1 MAVNTTEIDVL
12 LNAKLNASNAVSG
25 IGDIQKAMRNLTL
38 PKGISADLEKSFSK
52 LTPLLKDYQKQLDKG
67 FSSQKDIKNFNLLKD
82 KIDSVFGD
90 IKNKVQEVNKQE
102 IRLKVDTEAINALQ
116 NNIVKAQADLE
127 NALQNVFKKNQ
138 SAASIE
144 TKFSS
149 LEKAIPK
156 NWTKVQEMLSGASTS
171 FKASNFAEFNREL
184 QKTSDYIQNLKSTAQ
199 IDLAH
204 KLGMSKAK
212 TDLTDAQTYLNNFFN
227 SLKTNIREANKI
239 EELRAKLAAMGT
251 ELENLNISSV
261 EDGPKAFEAWM
272 QSITSTT
279 GALDKLHTSTQET
292 ANGMVRMVDEV
303 NELKRSTQY
312 FFSLRN
318 MINLLKQGVR
328 DAVESIKELDKA
340 MTDTAV
346 VTEFNVADMW
356 RDLPKYTQLANQL
369 GATTQGA
376 YETMTLYYQ
385 QGLNQQ
391 QAFALGAE
399 TMKMARIAGLDYAE
413 TTDMMTAALR
423 GFNMELD
430 EVSAKRVNDVYS
442 ELAAITASDTEEI
455 GSAMQRTASI
465 AHSAGMSFEGTS
477 AFLAQAIETTRE
489 APENIGTAMKT
500 IVARFQEMKKNPL
513 EITEVDGEEVN
524 YNKIDEALKTIGVD
538 LKDTN
543 GQFREL
549 DQVFLDISSRW
560 DSLTQT
566 QQRYI
571 ATTAAGSRQQSRFIA
586 MMDNY
591 DRTVQLMEAARN
603 SAGASDEQ
611 FNKTM
616 DSLEAKI
623 NKFQNAWKEFTM
635 GLANDKMVKGV
646 IDALTTGLGAVNKII
661 TAISKNPLSKA
672 LGIEG
677 GTKSVLSLVTAFS
690 GIKAFGRI
698 ANAGVGALGGLVD
711 PQSTWK
717 EGWRQGLTGLK
728 GNKDYQNITN
738 PIIKAINGLIPHID
752 SSVKADGLYKYQNA
766 GNYNNARKMI
776 GEELRDNNGKYTTR
790 NLLHTLNSNEL
801 SKEQQANFFK
811 ASPGLKKN
819 LTKSM
824 SSLFQQIGLE
834 PDVRKGLIQGFSSG
848 NLALDEAFEKAG
860 LYTTYKD
867 QLAKIGKEQGS
878 DAATEFVKSMGA
890 QIRQKGEN
898 LGLKGDALQSYISN
912 YKMEGDELKT
922 FLQQT
927 QQLTPLQKFQNGLG
941 QIGAGLM
948 SAGSTLQIFG
958 STLSATN
965 PVLGEF
971 VSGLGS
977 TLTTMGSLANT
988 IPALMNPLTLAAAAV
1003 GTFIYVEHKR
1013 VQGIKDSAEEVSKNF
1028 EETNKTTQENIASL
1042 KAYRNELATLSKG
1055 VDANGYN
1062 INLSDADYERYLQIV
1077 DDIAVMNP
1085 EIVEG
1090 YNAQGHAII
1099 NNNTALAET
1108 LALQEQ
1114 IQKKATEDYTST
1126 DSLQKLIDARNV
1138 NAGYIAAHMK
1148 TSTHG
1153 TAIGGEAGA
1162 IHIADD
1168 KAPLTSYIRSVVTQL
1183 EKEDWFKD
1191 AEPILQ
1197 QFGIESL
1204 DALKEGEEQAVQAF
1218 VKNQDQIKSQLSNS
1232 AALTGKEF
1240 SESLTKSFE
1249 DLGEQTGLFNE
1260 AIAPIYQNLA
1270 TQVSQN
1276 PFYESI
1282 EEGFKPFL
1290 MSGLKDIASQDIG
1303 ADEMIK
1309 QSNNMVAR
1317 FANLTT
1323 GSGKYADA
1331 LEIVERAQDN
1341 FADTLNETEY
1351 RAEVQPAIDDL
1362 IRLKEEALEEGG
1374 AYGDALA
1381 EYLDNQIQRIAN
1393 FTKEGSANLSEAL
1406 NTATDEIAAA
1416 EGALESFNSA
1426 TEKDFSTAAEGMKG
1440 IFDKTTETFKDSYG
1454 TEIQKHAE
1462 GMGDATFWTGA
1473 DALLSE
1479 KAIKK
1484 ATKGKDGYEA
1494 AEAVAKKIKDL
1505 EPLLREGQ
1513 EGFDAFTQRVLD
1525 NADAMDKLAEA
1536 GVTYDKESGLITNI
1550 PDDQW
1555 HNVAEALGISDDLLT
1570 SMLNKG
1576 RQFADISFMNV
1587 EEARKA
1593 LATSDFTIKGTTAA
1607 SDEQQTVYIK
1617 ESTLRQQLSEA
1628 GYVRKEQ
1635 QDEQIKKLS
1644 KQNIDLL
1651 KPAEEYKKGSEE
1663 LSKKFEDM
1671 GVKTLP
1677 DLIKTLNDTGDFN
1690 RDEIKAY
1697 ADKLG
1702 MLGDEQRF
1710 DSLYSSII
1718 EATKNPEV
1726 AKQTS
1731 ILSSIN
1737 AKFAALLDT
1746 RTGEQAEQD
1755 YKEQRKD
1762 LYGKKDEHD
1771 TEAQAFGD
1779 GLKINEDGTKSKL
1792 TAGEYEE
1799 TKKHLQELEQSYRDT
1814 AAIAVEKAKTAADA
1828 EEKLH
1833 WQKVAEM
1840 AEKDANYVDT
1850 LLDRGAEAFK
1860 KNQEEIDKEVAA
1872 KKSKEE
1878 NRKLQNTNRDQQN
1891 RNKAQAYIDK
1901 NGFLNTDIN
1910 NRQEINWGKES
1921 TQNKNFEAAATWF
1934 KNRAEAE
1941 KELNNSISTYLS
1953 SANTYTDKTGG
1964 EFSLAFTPILQGTDG
1979 RGPQVLNKDTVNS
1992 YFDEIIKQATDEHG
2006 KINIDKL
2013 IELDQTGIEGF
2024 ESQGERIRG
2033 LLMGIIEG
2041 ENSGDIAG
2049 AIGQLEHNLEEAKQ
2063 KAKETEEATRK
2074 VTEKAAK
2081 ESAPKV
2087 AQKTVETAKKV
2098 TQTTNET
2105 INKQVNETEE
2115 KVTATGDEDP
2125 SFTSLTQKIE
2135 QYRNTPAADFEL
2147 NVSADVGNIPEI
2159 QTSIDDIYQKIAT
2172 PPVLTVDNKDA
2183 ITKINTANRA
2193 LGVLPSKKT
2202 VTLNGVDNVSSKL
2215 ASIGS
2220 KISSL
2225 IRQASKISPGGGG
2238 GAQFRGSKIPYVP
2251 HGIPTFG
2258 SAARGRYGTVG
2269 PKNKGGLTLTGE
2281 KGFEIAWLPS
2291 ENRSM
2296 IVGAGGPQMINL
2308 PGDAVIYNHEQSK
2321 DILKRK
2327 GIPAGSHASE
2337 NANSS
2342 SYKRKYPLASSTFTV
2357 SNKSSNSGS
2366 KKAADAAEKAAKEV
2380 VKTTQKA
2387 GRVLVWWEN
2396 AARRTEKVQQDAEKT
2411 QKSLE
2416 KMLKTFGTTAED
2428 YKKVGDTYKTQLE
2441 NVMKVANERLEKANQ
2456 ELGYTTNGVSTGKT
2470 AAEATAQAAAKKR
2483 LDAAKAELAKA
2494 KKTKNKKDDKKA
2506 QKKVEK
2512 AQEAYNA
2519 TAGAKKDAQANAYA
2533 EAIGARQEIS
2543 YEVTKTTTKKD
2554 KKGKKKTTTKIE
2566 TKKEMV
2572 NLASFIQEIDGVYQ
2586 INQAAIDGIA
2596 ATNKSK
2602 AEAIK
2607 QAVEKQLSDL
2617 LAKQKAAE
2625 DDLAKAQEEYD
2636 QFLNDTYDAF
2646 YGWDKA
2652 ITEVYLLTQELEKL
2666 SNLRSIYDSANEMEL
2681 AKLSAGVDYD
2691 TLSNGFKN
2699 VTEALPRLE
2708 KALDKS
2714 QQLLISQVTTN
2725 YDKMTAAYDEYANV
2739 FSGTDA
2745 LQKYLKAR
2753 EGGVGDSQNAINA
2766 YEVAKI
2772 TQQFLDTAGLTGDNF
2787 NLAQASAALDKL
2799 YEQGWQEDDYNKI
2812 KEGLDLIAEKQTDY
2826 YNTLSDTY
2834 QSMTEVYNLI
2844 DEYRSYMSDFEK
2856 NLIDGIEEQAKQEI
2870 DKLNKLNSSVT
2881 DAIKDLLD
2889 EVKRKLDER
2898 RKQEDNLKTEQDISQ
2913 KQQRLAALRADTA
2926 GGHQVEIAQ
2935 LEKELA
2941 ESRQGYERTLE
2952 DQLLDRLSQQQDL
2965 AAQQRERQ
2973 IALLEAQQEI
2983 AAATGSNVDEI
2994 NKWLANPNKY
3004 YDDIR
3009 QAWLIQQG
3017 YEQAGALEREQLE
3030 LQFTQV
3036 FAQFQSYASSLPK
3049 LEELAEGKPL
3059 PESVT
3064 TDMPTSLNDIQN
3076 KLDTIIGIL
3085 DKEDKNA
3092 ASEEDL
3098 TTIKGSVINIEADRV
3113 NGLLSQDID
3122 SSTNQSEPDTPSTTT
3137 TPTTSVA
3144 KSTTSVT
3151 PTVSAPVRPYG
3162 KVVKDTNENTPKG
3175 SKKTKAVQY
3184 ALNQLMGAGL
3194 KVDGNYGPKT
3204 IAAVKK
3210 FQKKHKLTQDGR
3222 VGPKTA
3228 AKFNALGYKTG
3239 GLADYTGPAWLDGTP
3254 SKPELVLNAQDTKNF
3269 MALKDVLSHVM
3280 GSTNN
3285 VNTTY
3290 GNATY
3295 EININVDHINSDY
3308 DVDKITKRVKENIIK
3323 DSSYRNVTQ
3332 VRKFR

>member
-25 IGDIQKAMRNLTL
+25 ISDIQKAMRNLTL

-52 LTPLLKDYQKQLDKG
+52 LTPLLKDYYKQLNKG
-67 FSSQKDIKNFNLLKD
+67 FSSQKDIKNFNLLKE

-90 IKNKVQEVNKQE
+90 IKSKVQEVNKQE
-102 IRLKVDTEAINALQ
+102 IRLKVDTEAIDALQ

-144 TKFSS
+144 TKFGS

-156 NWTKVQEMLSGASTS
+156 NWTKVQEMLSNASTS
-171 FKASNFAEFNREL
+171 FKAGNFAEFNREL
-184 QKTSDYIQNLKSTAQ
+184 QKTSDYIQNLKSTTQ

-212 TDLTDAQTYLNNFFN
+212 TDLADAQTHLNNFFN
-227 SLKTNIREANKI
+227 SLKTNIREANKV
-239 EELRAKLAAMGT
+239 EELRTKLAAMGV

-261 EDGPKAFEAWM
+261 EDGPKAFEAWV
-272 QSITSTT
+272 QSITGTT
-279 GALDKLHTSTQET
+279 NALDKLHTSTQET
-292 ANGMVRMVDEV
+292 ADGMVRMVDEV

-346 VTEFNVADMW
+346 VTDFNVADMW

-560 DSLTQT
+560 DTLTQT

-646 IDALTTGLGAVNKII
+646 IDALTTGLGTVNKII

-677 GTKSVLSLVTAFS
+677 GTKSVLSLVAAFS
-690 GIKAFGRI
+690 GIKAFGRF

-717 EGWRQGLTGLK
+717 EGWKQGLTGLK
-728 GNKDYQNITN
+728 GGHDRQNITN
-738 PIIKAINGLIPHID
+738 PIIQAINGLIPHID
-752 SSVKADGLYKYQNA
+752 KEAINNTPYKYQER
-766 GNYNNARKMI
+766 GDYNGARREFK
-776 GEELRDNNGKYTTR
+776 D
-790 NLLHTLNSNEL
+790 LLESNKGTYSLNQLTKNIFDRYRLNE
-801 SKEQQANFFK
+801 KQQAQFFE
-811 ASPGLKKN
+811 ASPGLRKN
-819 LTKSM
+819 VA
-824 SSLFQQIGLE
+824 QQLGNIYKQAGTSPE
-834 PDVRKGLIQGFSSG
+834 VAKGLINGFKQGSV
-848 NLALDEAFEKAG
+848 ALDRALAHESLFTPFSERISQIEEK
-860 LYTTYKD
+860 
-867 QLAKIGKEQGS
+867 QGS
-878 DAATEFVKSMGA
+878 DIADALRTKYQTQFEEEGIA
-890 QIRQKGEN
+890 
-898 LGLKGDALQSYISN
+898 LGLSDEELRA
-912 YKMEGDELKT
+912 YKNKQFANLKLPKEGIEELMAAMNQRTPME
-922 FLQQT
+922 
-927 QQLTPLQKFQNGLG
+927 KFQDGLG

-948 SAGSTLQIFG
+948 SAGSTLQMFG

-1003 GTFIYVEHKR
+1003 GTLIYVEHKR

-1077 DDIAVMNP
+1077 DDIAAMNP
-1085 EIVEG
+1085 EIVQG

-1099 NNNTALAET
+1099 NNNTALTET

-1114 IQKKATEDYTST
+1114 IQKKATEDYTNAN
-1126 DSLQKLIDARNV
+1126 SLQKLIDARNV
-1138 NAGYIAAHMK
+1138 NKDYQA
-1148 TSTHG
+1148 ST
-1153 TAIGGEAGA
+1153 
-1162 IHIADD
+1162 
-1168 KAPLTSYIRSVVTQL
+1168 TSYNGSYKTGVTAMTDNVIAVAKQL
-1183 EKEDWFKD
+1183 KKEDWFKD

-1204 DALKEGEEQAVQAF
+1204 NALLNGEEQAVQAF
-1218 VKNQDQIKSQLSNS
+1218 VKNQDQINSQLSN
-1232 AALTGKEF
+1232 AASLTGKEF

-1249 DLGEQTGLFNE
+1249 NLGEQTGLFNE
-1260 AIAPIYQNLA
+1260 AVAPIYQNLA

-1276 PFYESI
+1276 PFYKNI

-1331 LEIVERAQDN
+1331 LKVVEKAQDD
-1341 FADTLNETEY
+1341 FANTLNETEY
-1351 RAEVQPAIDDL
+1351 KADVQPAIDDL

-1374 AYGDALA
+1374 AYGNALA
-1381 EYLDNQIQRIAN
+1381 EYLDNQIQRITN
-1393 FTKEGSANLSEAL
+1393 FTKEGSANLTEAL

-1454 TEIQKHAE
+1454 TEIKKHAE
-1462 GMGDATFWTGA
+1462 GMGDATFWAGA

-1479 KAIKK
+1479 KAITK
-1484 ATKGKDGYEA
+1484 ATKGKNGYEA

-1505 EPLLREGQ
+1505 EPMLREGQ
-1513 EGFDAFTQRVLD
+1513 EGFDAFTDRVLA

-1593 LATSDFTIKGTTAA
+1593 LASSDFTIKGTTA
-1607 SDEQQTVYIK
+1607 SNGEQQTVYVK

-1635 QDEQIKKLS
+1635 QDEQIKKLN

-1663 LSKKFEDM
+1663 LKKKFDDM
-1671 GVKTLP
+1671 GAKTLP
-1677 DLIKTLNDTGDFN
+1677 DLIRTLNDTGDFN

-1746 RTGEQAEQD
+1746 RTGEQAEKD
-1755 YKEQRKD
+1755 FKEQRED
-1762 LYGKKDEHD
+1762 LYGKKGKYD
-1771 TEAQAFGD
+1771 TEAQAFG
-1779 GLKINEDGTKSKL
+1779 GGFKINEDGTKSKL

-1799 TKKHLQELEQSYRDT
+1799 TKKHLQELGQSYRDT

-1840 AEKDANYVDT
+1840 AKKDADYVDT
-1850 LLDRGAEAFK
+1850 LLDRGAKAFK
-1860 KNQEEIDKEVAA
+1860 KNQEDIDKEIAA
-1872 KKSKEE
+1872 KKSKDN
-1878 NRKLQNTNRDQQN
+1878 NRKLQDADKDQQN
-1891 RNKAQAYIDK
+1891 RNKAQAYINK

-1910 NRQEINWGKES
+1910 NRQEINWGKDS
-1921 TQNKNFEAAATWF
+1921 TQNQNFKAAATWF

-1964 EFSLAFTPILQGTDG
+1964 EFSVAFTPILQGTDG
-1979 RGPQVLNKDTVNS
+1979 RGPQVLSKDTVNS

-2013 IELDQTGIEGF
+2013 IELDETGIEGF
-2024 ESQGERIRG
+2024 ESQGERIRD

-2041 ENSGDIAG
+2041 ENSGEVAG

-2074 VTEKAAK
+2074 ATEKAAK

-2115 KVTATGDEDP
+2115 KVTATGNEDP

-2135 QYRNTPAADFEL
+2135 QYKNTPVADFEL
-2147 NVSADVGNIPEI
+2147 NASANTGNIPEV
-2159 QTSIDDIYQKIAT
+2159 QTSIDDIYKKLTT
-2172 PPVLTVDNKDA
+2172 PPVLTVNSKDA
-2183 ITKINTANRA
+2183 ITKIDTANRA
-2193 LGVLPSKKT
+2193 IGTIPSRKSITLSATDKITSTLGT
-2202 VTLNGVDNVSSKL
+2202 
-2215 ASIGS
+2215 IGS
-2220 KISSL
+2220 KI
-2225 IRQASKISPGGGG
+2225 ASIARKAAGIAIGGGG
-2238 GAQFRGSKIPYVP
+2238 GFRGTKIPQVSR
-2251 HGIPTFG
+2251 GIPTFG

-2296 IVGAGGPQMINL
+2296 IVGAGGPQMISL

-2327 GIPAGSHASE
+2327 GIPAGSHAAES
-2337 NANSS
+2337 ATGS
-2342 SYKRKYPLASSTFTV
+2342 SYKKKYISYTSSASTTTK
-2357 SNKSSNSGS
+2357 NKQDKKNSQS
-2366 KKAADAAEKAAKEV
+2366 ISKAAKTIETV
-2380 VKTTQKA
+2380 SAKA
-2387 GRVLVWWEN
+2387 GKVFVWWEN
-2396 AARRTEKVQQDAEKT
+2396 MAR
-2411 QKSLE
+2411 S
-2416 KMLKTFGTTAED
+2416 
-2428 YKKVGDTYKTQLE
+2428 
-2441 NVMKVANERLEKANQ
+2441 
-2456 ELGYTTNGVSTGKT
+2456 
-2470 AAEATAQAAAKKR
+2470 
-2483 LDAAKAELAKA
+2483 
-2494 KKTKNKKDDKKA
+2494 
-2506 QKKVEK
+2506 VEK
-2512 AQEAYNA
+2512 AQRDAEKNQKTLERLLKNFGTTLSEYDEASKPYKEALEKQIDLANQRIEKA
-2519 TAGAKKDAQANAYA
+2519 NDELHITDYGADSKKSNDYLA
-2533 EAIGARQEIS
+2533 AIGARQEIS
-2543 YEVTKTTTKKD
+2543 YEITKTKK
-2554 KKGKKKTTTKIE
+2554 KKGKKKTTTE
-2566 TKKEMV
+2566 TKKETL
-2572 NLASFIQEIDGVYQ
+2572 NLAKYITKNADGLYQLNQNEIDKV
-2586 INQAAIDGIA
+2586 AKS
-2596 ATNKSK
+2596 NKSR

-2607 QAVEKQLSDL
+2607 AAAEKQLNDL
-2617 LAKQKAAE
+2617 YSKLKSAE
-2625 DDLAKAQEEYD
+2625 DDRIKAEEALQ
-2636 QFLNDTYDAF
+2636 QFYNDAYETF
-2646 YGWDKA
+2646 YRWEKS
-2652 ITEVYLLTQELEKL
+2652 ITQVYLLGQQLEKL
-2666 SNLRSIYDSANEMEL
+2666 GNLNSIYEAAVEVQTSKLEAGFGKAIEVLPQITSALEKNRDILIEQVQTND
-2681 AKLSAGVDYD
+2681 AKMQAAWQEYNDALSLR
-2691 TLSNGFKN
+2691 T
-2699 VTEALPRLE
+2699 VTEKYLANQNST
-2708 KALDKS
+2708 D
-2714 QQLLISQVTTN
+2714 
-2725 YDKMTAAYDEYANV
+2725 AAYDYDVMKNTLS
-2739 FSGTDA
+2739 F
-2745 LQKYLKAR
+2745 L
-2753 EGGVGDSQNAINA
+2753 QNAGLDKEKFN
-2766 YEVAKI
+2766 
-2772 TQQFLDTAGLTGDNF
+2772 LDTA
-2787 NLAQASAALDKL
+2787 AKALEEL
-2799 YEQGWQEDDYNKI
+2799 YANQWKGDDYDKI
-2812 KEGLDLIAEKQTDY
+2812 KEGLDKIAEKQNDY
-2826 YNTLSDTY
+2826 YTALADTY
-2834 QSMTEVYNLI
+2834 QSMTEVYNKI
-2844 DEYRSYMSDFEK
+2844 EEYQSYMSDFEST
-2856 NLIDGIEEQAKQEI
+2856 LIKGLEEQTKAEV
-2870 DKLNKLNSSVT
+2870 DKLSKLNDSLSK
-2881 DAIKDLLD
+2881 AMQNLLD
-2889 EVKRKLDER
+2889 EVKRRLDER
-2898 RKQEDNLKTEQDISQ
+2898 RKREDNAKTEQDISQ
-2913 KQQRLAALRADTA
+2913 KEQRLAALRADTA
-2926 GGHQVEIAQ
+2926 GGHATEIAQ
-2935 LEKELA
+2935 LEKEVA
-2941 ESRQGYERTLE
+2941 EARQSYGRTLE
-2952 DQLLDRLSQQQDL
+2952 DQLLDRLSQQQDE
-2965 AAQQRERQ
+2965 AQKQRERQ
-2973 IALLEAQQEI
+2973 IALLETQAEL
-2983 AAATGSNVDEI
+2983 ATATGTNVQQINEWLRDPQTYAEEI
-2994 NKWLANPNKY
+2994 KNAFLANNNFEE
-3004 YDDIR
+3004 
-3009 QAWLIQQG
+3009 LG
-3017 YEQAGALEREQLE
+3017 ELERKQLLEEFESKFGTYLAYAEVLPSLEQLAGQE
-3030 LQFTQV
+3030 W
-3036 FAQFQSYASSLPK
+3036 
-3049 LEELAEGKPL
+3049 
-3059 PESVT
+3059 PESISNDVP
-3064 TDMPTSLNDIQN
+3064 DSL
-3076 KLDTIIGIL
+3076 
-3085 DKEDKNA
+3085 
-3092 ASEEDL
+3092 S
-3098 TTIKGSVINIEADRV
+3098 NIEDQLGSII
-3113 NGLLSQDID
+3113 GLLSDTDRLTAGLNSDAMTLKEFKEQGADAITARALSTDQGSTYTAKDFID
-3122 SSTNQSEPDTPSTTT
+3122 AEYTPQETKAAGFSAKEFNQSGVSYTDAKDAGFSRDELIDAGYSQAATHASSDVTQGTMASSTKSKTA
-3137 TPTTSVA
+3137 VA
-3144 KSTTSVT
+3144 KDKYLKYLQGLAKTGTMNKATFSTVQSLANAAGLSARTYMQALANIDKPKNITWAQVIKAAKDNGFSMYRMALTFTSKAFQTGYDAV
-3151 PTVSAPVRPYG
+3151 YG
-3162 KVVKDTNENTPKG
+3162 KGKY
-3175 SKKTKAVQY
+3175 KKNRAY
-3184 ALNQLMGAGL
+3184 AL
-3194 KVDGNYGPKT
+3194 KYPKKYSVY
-3204 IAAVKK
+3204 AYAS
-3210 FQKKHKLTQDGR
+3210 
-3222 VGPKTA
+3222 
-3228 AKFNALGYKTG
+3228 G
-3239 GLADYTGPAWLDGTP
+3239 GLASKTGPAWLDGTP

-3269 MALKDVLSHVM
+3269 IALKDILAHAM

-3285 VNTTY
+3285 INNSY
-3290 GNATY
+3290 GGNATY
-3295 EININVDHINSDY
+3295 EININVDHINNDY

>member
-90 IKNKVQEVNKQE
+90 IKNKVQEVNGQE
-102 IRLKVDTEAINALQ
+102 IRLKVDTEAIDALQ
-116 NNIVKAQADLE
+116 NRIVKAQADLE

-144 TKFSS
+144 TKFNS
-149 LEKAIPK
+149 LEKVIPK
-156 NWTKVQEMLSGASTS
+156 NWTRVQEMLSGASTS
-171 FKASNFAEFNREL
+171 FKAGNFAEFNREL

-212 TDLTDAQTYLNNFFN
+212 TDLTDAQTHLNNFFN
-227 SLKTNIREANKI
+227 SLKTNIREANKV

-261 EDGPKAFEAWM
+261 EDGPKAFEAWI
-272 QSITSTT
+272 QSITGTT
-279 GALDKLHTSTQET
+279 SALDKLHTSTQET

-661 TAISKNPLSKA
+661 TSISKNPLSKA

-677 GTKSVLSLVTAFS
+677 GTKSVLSLVAAFS
-690 GIKAFGRI
+690 GIKAFGRF

-752 SSVKADGLYKYQNA
+752 NSVKADGLYKYQNA
-766 GNYNNARKMI
+766 GNYNNARKMM
-776 GEELRDNNGKYTTR
+776 GDELRDNNGKYTTR
-790 NLLHTLNSNEL
+790 NLLNTLNNNEL
-801 SKEQQANFFK
+801 NKEQQANFFK

-867 QLAKIGKEQGS
+867 QLVRIGKEQGP
-878 DAATEFVKSMGA
+878 DAAKEFVKSMGA

-898 LGLKGDALQSYISN
+898 LGLKEDALQSYINN
-912 YKMEGDELKT
+912 YKMEGDELKA

-927 QQLTPLQKFQNGLG
+927 QQLSPLQKFQDGLG

-948 SAGSTLQIFG
+948 SAGSTLQMFG

-988 IPALMNPLTLAAAAV
+988 IPALMNPLTLATAAV
-1003 GTFIYVEHKR
+1003 GTLIYVEHKR

-1055 VDANGYN
+1055 VDTNGYN

-1077 DDIAVMNP
+1077 DDIAAINP

-1099 NNNTALAET
+1099 NNNTALAKT
-1108 LALQEQ
+1108 LALQEE
-1114 IQKKATEDYTST
+1114 IQKTATKEYTDPKA
-1126 DSLQKLIDARNV
+1126 LQKLINARNV
-1138 NAGYIAAHMK
+1138 NKDYQASI
-1148 TSTHG
+1148 
-1153 TAIGGEAGA
+1153 
-1162 IHIADD
+1162 
-1168 KAPLTSYIRSVVTQL
+1168 TSYQGSYKTGVTAMTDNVIAVAKQL
-1183 EKEDWFKD
+1183 QKTDWFD
-1191 AEPILQ
+1191 ESLLE
-1197 QFGIESL
+1197 QFGIHSL
-1204 DALKEGEEQAVQAF
+1204 DALLNGEEQAVQAF
-1218 VKNQDQIKSQLSNS
+1218 VKNQDQINSQLSN
-1232 AALTGKEF
+1232 AASLTGKEF

-1249 DLGEQTGLFNE
+1249 DLGEQTDLFNE
-1260 AIAPIYQNLA
+1260 AITPIYQNLA

-1276 PFYESI
+1276 PFYKSI

-1331 LEIVERAQDN
+1331 LEIVEKAQDN

-1362 IRLKEEALEEGG
+1362 IRLKEEALQEGG

-1393 FTKEGSANLSEAL
+1393 FTKEGSANLTEAL

-1454 TEIQKHAE
+1454 AEIQKHAE
-1462 GMGDATFWTGA
+1462 GMGDATFWAGA

-1479 KAIKK
+1479 KAISK

-1494 AEAVAKKIKDL
+1494 VEAVAKKIKDL
-1505 EPLLREGQ
+1505 EPMLREGQ
-1513 EGFDAFTQRVLD
+1513 EGFDAFTDRVLA

-1593 LATSDFTIKGTTAA
+1593 LASSDFTIKGTTAA
-1607 SDEQQTVYIK
+1607 NGEQQVVYVK

-1635 QDEQIKKLS
+1635 QDEQIKKLN

-1663 LSKKFEDM
+1663 LKKKFDDM
-1671 GVKTLP
+1671 GAKTLP
-1677 DLIKTLNDTGDFN
+1677 DLIRTLNDTGDFN

-1746 RTGEQAEQD
+1746 RTGEQAEKD
-1755 YKEQRKD
+1755 FKEQRKD
-1762 LYGKKDEHD
+1762 LYGKKGERD

-1779 GLKINEDGTKSKL
+1779 GFKISEDGTKSKL

-1799 TKKHLQELEQSYRDT
+1799 TKKHLQELGQNYRDT

-1840 AEKDANYVDT
+1840 AEKDADYIDT
-1850 LLDRGAEAFK
+1850 LLDRGAKAFK
-1860 KNQEEIDKEVAA
+1860 KNQEEIDKEAAA
-1872 KKSKEE
+1872 KKSKDK
-1878 NRKLQNTNRDQQN
+1878 NRKQQN
-1891 RNKAQAYIDK
+1891 EDKKQQTRNKAKAYVDEH
-1901 NGFLNTDIN
+1901 GFLNTDIN
-1910 NRQEINWGKES
+1910 NRQEVNWGKDS

-1941 KELNNSISTYLS
+1941 KQLNNSISTYLS

-1979 RGPQVLNKDTVNS
+1979 RGPQVLSKDTVNS

-2013 IELDQTGIEGF
+2013 IELDETGIEGF

-2074 VTEKAAK
+2074 ATEKAAK

-2115 KVTATGDEDP
+2115 KVTATGNEDP
-2125 SFTSLTQKIE
+2125 SFISLTQKIE
-2135 QYRNTPAADFEL
+2135 QYKNTPVADFEL
-2147 NVSADVGNIPEI
+2147 NASANIGNIPEV
-2159 QTSIDDIYQKIAT
+2159 QASIDDIYQKFAT
-2172 PPVLTVDNKDA
+2172 PPVLTVNNKDA
-2183 ITKINTANRA
+2183 ITKIDTASRA
-2193 LGVLPSKKT
+2193 IGVLPSKKNISLT
-2202 VTLNGVDNVSSKL
+2202 ATDHVTSKL
-2215 ASIGS
+2215 ATIGDKIASIAR
-2220 KISSL
+2220 KA
-2225 IRQASKISPGGGG
+2225 ASVVVGGG
-2238 GAQFRGSKIPYVP
+2238 FRGTKTPQVS

-2296 IVGAGGPQMINL
+2296 IVGAGGPQMISL

-2327 GIPAGSHASE
+2327 GIPAGSHAAES
-2337 NANSS
+2337 ATGS
-2342 SYKRKYPLASSTFTV
+2342 SYKKKYISYTSSASKSTK
-2357 SNKSSNSGS
+2357 NKQDKKNSQS
-2366 KKAADAAEKAAKEV
+2366 IQKAAKAVETV
-2380 VKTTQKA
+2380 SAKA
-2387 GRVLVWWEN
+2387 GKVFVWWEN
-2396 AARRTEKVQQDAEKT
+2396 MARI
-2411 QKSLE
+2411 
-2416 KMLKTFGTTAED
+2416 
-2428 YKKVGDTYKTQLE
+2428 
-2441 NVMKVANERLEKANQ
+2441 
-2456 ELGYTTNGVSTGKT
+2456 
-2470 AAEATAQAAAKKR
+2470 
-2483 LDAAKAELAKA
+2483 
-2494 KKTKNKKDDKKA
+2494 
-2506 QKKVEK
+2506 VEK
-2512 AQEAYNA
+2512 AQRDAEKNQKTLERLLKNFGTTLSEYDEASKPYKEALEKQIDLANQRIQKA
-2519 TAGAKKDAQANAYA
+2519 NDELHITDYGTDSKKSNDYLA
-2533 EAIGARQEIS
+2533 AIGARQEIS
-2543 YEVTKTTTKKD
+2543 YEITKTKKS
-2554 KKGKKKTTTKIE
+2554 KKGKKTTTTE
-2566 TKKEMV
+2566 TKKETL
-2572 NLASFIQEIDGVYQ
+2572 NLAKYITRNADGLYQLNQREIDK
-2586 INQAAIDGIA
+2586 IA
-2596 ATNKSK
+2596 KSNKSR

-2607 QAVEKQLSDL
+2607 AAAEKQLNDL
-2617 LAKQKAAE
+2617 YSKLKSAE
-2625 DDLAKAQEEYD
+2625 DDLAKAEEALQ
-2636 QFLNDTYDAF
+2636 QFYNDAYETF
-2646 YGWDKA
+2646 HRWDKS
-2652 ITEVYLLTQELEKL
+2652 ITQVYLLGQQLEKL
-2666 SNLRSIYDSANEMEL
+2666 GNLNNIYEAAVEVQTSKLEAGFGKAIEVLPQITSALEKNRDVLIEQVQTND
-2681 AKLSAGVDYD
+2681 AKMQAAWQEYND
-2691 TLSNGFKN
+2691 TLSLRTI
-2699 VTEALPRLE
+2699 TEKYLANQNSI
-2708 KALDKS
+2708 D
-2714 QQLLISQVTTN
+2714 
-2725 YDKMTAAYDEYANV
+2725 AAYDYDVMKNTLS
-2739 FSGTDA
+2739 F
-2745 LQKYLKAR
+2745 L
-2753 EGGVGDSQNAINA
+2753 QNAGLDKEKFN
-2766 YEVAKI
+2766 
-2772 TQQFLDTAGLTGDNF
+2772 LDTA
-2787 NLAQASAALDKL
+2787 AQALEEL
-2799 YEQGWQEDDYNKI
+2799 YANQWKGDDYDKI
-2812 KEGLDLIAEKQTDY
+2812 KEGLDKIAEKQADY
-2826 YNTLSDTY
+2826 YTALSDTY
-2834 QSMTEVYNLI
+2834 QSMTEVYNKI
-2844 DEYRSYMSDFEK
+2844 EEYQSYMSDFEDA
-2856 NLIDGIEEQAKQEI
+2856 LIKGLEEQTKAEV
-2870 DKLNKLNSSVT
+2870 DKLNKLNDSLSK
-2881 DAIKDLLD
+2881 AMQNLLD
-2889 EVKRKLDER
+2889 EVKRRLDER
-2898 RKQEDNLKTEQDISQ
+2898 RKREDNAKTEQDISQ
-2913 KQQRLAALRADTA
+2913 KEQRLAALRADTA
-2926 GGHQVEIAQ
+2926 GGHATEIAQ
-2935 LEKELA
+2935 LEKEIA
-2941 ESRQGYERTLE
+2941 EARQNYGRTLE
-2952 DQLLDRLSQQQDL
+2952 DQLLDRLSQQQDV
-2965 AAQQRERQ
+2965 AEKQRERQ
-2973 IALLEAQQEI
+2973 IALLETQAEL
-2983 AAATGSNVDEI
+2983 AVATGTNVQQINEWLRDPQTYAEEI
-2994 NKWLANPNKY
+2994 KNAFLANNNFEE
-3004 YDDIR
+3004 
-3009 QAWLIQQG
+3009 LG
-3017 YEQAGALEREQLE
+3017 ELERKQLLEEFESKFGTYLGYAEVLPSLEQL
-3030 LQFTQV
+3030 
-3036 FAQFQSYASSLPK
+3036 ASQ
-3049 LEELAEGKPL
+3049 EW
-3059 PESVT
+3059 PESIS
-3064 TDMPTSLNDIQN
+3064 TDVPNSL
-3076 KLDTIIGIL
+3076 
-3085 DKEDKNA
+3085 
-3092 ASEEDL
+3092 S
-3098 TTIKGSVINIEADRV
+3098 NIEDQLDGII
-3113 NGLLSQDID
+3113 GLLSDTNRLTAGLNSDAMTLDEFKAQGADVATAKALSTDQGQNYTVKDYLDAGYTPTAVREGGFTAKDFREDDIEL
-3122 SSTNQSEPDTPSTTT
+3122 SVAQSAGFTNPQLVEGGYEIPSVSAPQTTT
-3137 TPTTSVA
+3137 TTTTTITPA
-3144 KSTTSVT
+3144 KT
-3151 PTVSAPVRPYG
+3151 
-3162 KVVKDTNENTPKG
+3162 D
-3175 SKKTKAVQY
+3175 
-3184 ALNQLMGAGL
+3184 LW
-3194 KVDGNYGPKT
+3194 KT
-3204 IAAVKK
+3204 IQDTFKKLNIDAMGGTLSPLGNAALIEA
-3210 FQKKHKLTQDGR
+3210 KKHKGAKVSIGGQDAR
-3222 VGPKTA
+3222 VGASGEIYWDRKGTVRKWNPGTGKVTPFKYNKATYIKEANPKNSPYVYEEFAESLHTR
-3228 AKFNALGYKTG
+3228 KVKGYKTG
-3239 GLADYTGPAWLDGTP
+3239 GLATQTGPAWLDGTP
-3254 SKPELVLNAQDTKNF
+3254 AKPELVLNAQDTKNF
-3269 MALKDVLSHVM
+3269 IALKDILAHAM

-3285 VNTTY
+3285 INNSY
-3290 GNATY
+3290 GGNATY
-3295 EININVDHINSDY
+3295 EININVDHINNDY

>member
-90 IKNKVQEVNKQE
+90 IKNKVQEVNGQE
-102 IRLKVDTEAINALQ
+102 IRLKVDTEAIDALQ
-116 NNIVKAQADLE
+116 NRIVKAQADLE

-144 TKFSS
+144 TKFNS
-149 LEKAIPK
+149 LEKVIPK
-156 NWTKVQEMLSGASTS
+156 NWTRVQEMLSGASTS
-171 FKASNFAEFNREL
+171 FKAGNFAEFNREL

-212 TDLTDAQTYLNNFFN
+212 TDLTDAQTHLNNFFN
-227 SLKTNIREANKI
+227 SLKTNIREANKV

-261 EDGPKAFEAWM
+261 EDGPKAFEAWI
-272 QSITSTT
+272 QSITGTT
-279 GALDKLHTSTQET
+279 SALDKLHTSTQET

-661 TAISKNPLSKA
+661 TSISKNPLSKA

-677 GTKSVLSLVTAFS
+677 GTKSVLSLVAAFS
-690 GIKAFGRI
+690 GIKAFGRF

-728 GNKDYQNITN
+728 GGHDRQNITN
-738 PIIKAINGLIPHID
+738 PIIQAINGLIPHID
-752 SSVKADGLYKYQNA
+752 KEAINNTPYKYQER
-766 GNYNNARKMI
+766 GDYNGARREFK
-776 GEELRDNNGKYTTR
+776 D
-790 NLLHTLNSNEL
+790 LLESNKGTYSLNQLTKNIFDRYQLNE
-801 SKEQQANFFK
+801 KQQAQFFE
-811 ASPGLKKN
+811 ASPGLRKN
-819 LTKSM
+819 VAQQLGNIYKQAGTSPEVAKGLVKGFKQGSIALDRALAHE
-824 SSLFQQIGLE
+824 SLFTPFSERISQIE
-834 PDVRKGLIQGFSSG
+834 
-848 NLALDEAFEKAG
+848 EK
-860 LYTTYKD
+860 
-867 QLAKIGKEQGS
+867 QGS
-878 DAATEFVKSMGA
+878 DIANALRTKYQTQFEEEGTA
-890 QIRQKGEN
+890 
-898 LGLKGDALQSYISN
+898 LGLLDEELRA
-912 YKMEGDELKT
+912 YKDKRFANLKLPKEGIEELMMAMNQRTPME
-922 FLQQT
+922 
-927 QQLTPLQKFQNGLG
+927 KFQDGLG
-941 QIGAGLM
+941 QIGAGLL
-948 SAGSTLQIFG
+948 SAGSTLQMFG

-1003 GTFIYVEHKR
+1003 STLIYVEHKR

-1077 DDIAVMNP
+1077 DDIAAMNP

-1114 IQKKATEDYTST
+1114 IQKKATEDYINS
-1126 DSLQKLIDARNV
+1126 DSLQKLINARNV
-1138 NAGYIAAHMK
+1138 DKNYKA
-1148 TSTHG
+1148 ST
-1153 TAIGGEAGA
+1153 
-1162 IHIADD
+1162 
-1168 KAPLTSYIRSVVTQL
+1168 TSYQGSYKTGVTAMTDNVIAVAKQL
-1183 EKEDWFKD
+1183 QKTDWFD
-1191 AEPILQ
+1191 ESLLE
-1197 QFGIESL
+1197 QFGIHSL
-1204 DALKEGEEQAVQAF
+1204 DALLNGEEQAVQAF
-1218 VKNQDQIKSQLSNS
+1218 VKNQDQINSQLSN
-1232 AALTGKEF
+1232 AASLTGKEF
-1240 SESLTKSFE
+1240 SESLTKSFA
-1249 DLGEQTGLFNE
+1249 DLSEQTDLFNE

-1331 LEIVERAQDN
+1331 LKIVEKAQDN

-1362 IRLKEEALEEGG
+1362 IRLKEEALQEGG
-1374 AYGDALA
+1374 AYGNALA

-1393 FTKEGSANLSEAL
+1393 FTKEGSANLTEAL

-1454 TEIQKHAE
+1454 AEIQKHAE
-1462 GMGDATFWTGA
+1462 GMGDATFWAGA

-1479 KAIKK
+1479 KAISK

-1505 EPLLREGQ
+1505 EPMLREGQ
-1513 EGFDAFTQRVLD
+1513 EGFDAFTDRVLA

-1593 LATSDFTIKGTTAA
+1593 LASSDFTIKGTTAA
-1607 SDEQQTVYIK
+1607 NGEQQVVYVK

-1635 QDEQIKKLS
+1635 QDEQIKKLN

-1663 LSKKFEDM
+1663 LKKKFDDM
-1671 GVKTLP
+1671 GAKTLP
-1677 DLIKTLNDTGDFN
+1677 DLIRTLNDTGDFN

-1746 RTGEQAEQD
+1746 RTGEQAEKD
-1755 YKEQRKD
+1755 FKEQRED
-1762 LYGKKDEHD
+1762 LYGKKGEHD

-1779 GLKINEDGTKSKL
+1779 GFKINENGTKSKL

-1799 TKKHLQELEQSYRDT
+1799 TKKHLQELGQSYRDT

-1840 AEKDANYVDT
+1840 AEKDADYIDI

-1860 KNQEEIDKEVAA
+1860 KNQDEIDKEVKAR
-1872 KKSKEE
+1872 KSKDE
-1878 NRKLQNTNRDQQN
+1878 NRTQQN
-1891 RNKAQAYIDK
+1891 EDKKQQARNKAKAYVDEH
-1901 NGFLNTDIN
+1901 GFLNTDIN
-1910 NRQEINWGKES
+1910 NRQEVNWGKDS

-1941 KELNNSISTYLS
+1941 KQLNNSISTYLS

-1979 RGPQVLNKDTVNS
+1979 RGPQVLSKDTVNS

-2013 IELDQTGIEGF
+2013 IELDETGIEGF

-2074 VTEKAAK
+2074 ATEKAAK

-2115 KVTATGDEDP
+2115 KVTATGNEDP

-2135 QYRNTPAADFEL
+2135 QYKNTPVADFEL
-2147 NVSADVGNIPEI
+2147 NASANTGNIPEV
-2159 QTSIDDIYQKIAT
+2159 QASIDDIYQKFAT
-2172 PPVLTVDNKDA
+2172 PPVLTVNNKDA
-2183 ITKINTANRA
+2183 ITKIDTASRA
-2193 LGVLPSKKT
+2193 IGVLPSKKNISLT
-2202 VTLNGVDNVSSKL
+2202 ATDHVTSKL
-2215 ASIGS
+2215 ATIGDKIASIAR
-2220 KISSL
+2220 KA
-2225 IRQASKISPGGGG
+2225 ASVVVGGG
-2238 GAQFRGSKIPYVP
+2238 FRGTKTPQVS

-2296 IVGAGGPQMINL
+2296 IVGAGGPQMISL

-2327 GIPAGSHASE
+2327 GIPAGSHAAES
-2337 NANSS
+2337 ATGS
-2342 SYKRKYPLASSTFTV
+2342 SYKKKYISYTNSASKTT
-2357 SNKSSNSGS
+2357 SNKTA
-2366 KKAADAAEKAAKEV
+2366 KKTSQSVQKAAKTIETV
-2380 VKTTQKA
+2380 SAKA
-2387 GRVLVWWEN
+2387 GKVFVWWEN
-2396 AARRTEKVQQDAEKT
+2396 MAR
-2411 QKSLE
+2411 S
-2416 KMLKTFGTTAED
+2416 
-2428 YKKVGDTYKTQLE
+2428 
-2441 NVMKVANERLEKANQ
+2441 
-2456 ELGYTTNGVSTGKT
+2456 
-2470 AAEATAQAAAKKR
+2470 
-2483 LDAAKAELAKA
+2483 
-2494 KKTKNKKDDKKA
+2494 
-2506 QKKVEK
+2506 VEK
-2512 AQEAYNA
+2512 AQRDAEKNQKTLERLLKNFGTTLSEYDEASKPYKEALEKQINLA
-2519 TAGAKKDAQANAYA
+2519 NQRIEKANDELHITDYGADSKKSNDYLA
-2533 EAIGARQEIS
+2533 AIGARQEIS
-2543 YEVTKTTTKKD
+2543 YEITKTKK
-2554 KKGKKKTTTKIE
+2554 KKGKKTTTTE
-2566 TKKEMV
+2566 TKKETL
-2572 NLASFIQEIDGVYQ
+2572 NLAKYIKLIDGVYQ
-2586 INQAAIDGIA
+2586 LNQAEIDKVA
-2596 ATNKSK
+2596 KSNKSR

-2607 QAVEKQLSDL
+2607 AAAEKQLNDL
-2617 LAKQKAAE
+2617 YSKLKAAE
-2625 DDLAKAQEEYD
+2625 DDRIKAEEALQ
-2636 QFLNDTYDAF
+2636 QFYNDAYEAF
-2646 YGWDKA
+2646 SRWDKS
-2652 ITEVYLLTQELEKL
+2652 ITAVYLLGQQLEKL
-2666 SNLRSIYDSANEMEL
+2666 SAEANIYESAVDLQTSKLEAGFAKAIDVLPQITSALERNRDIMIAQVQTNAAKVDAAWKEYSDSLSLRTITEKYLANQ
-2681 AKLSAGVDYD
+2681 SSTD
-2691 TLSNGFKN
+2691 
-2699 VTEALPRLE
+2699 
-2708 KALDKS
+2708 
-2714 QQLLISQVTTN
+2714 
-2725 YDKMTAAYDEYANV
+2725 AAYDYDVMKNTLT
-2739 FSGTDA
+2739 F
-2745 LQKYLKAR
+2745 L
-2753 EGGVGDSQNAINA
+2753 QNAGLDQSN
-2766 YEVAKI
+2766 
-2772 TQQFLDTAGLTGDNF
+2772 FNLDTA
-2787 NLAQASAALDKL
+2787 AKALEEL
-2799 YEQGWQEDDYNKI
+2799 YANQWKGDDYEKI
-2812 KEGLDLIAEKQTDY
+2812 KEGLDKIAEKQGDY
-2826 YNTLSDTY
+2826 YSTLADTY
-2834 QSMTEVYNLI
+2834 SSINEVYQKI
-2844 DEYRSYMSDFEK
+2844 EEYQSYMADFEGT
-2856 NLIDGIEEQAKQEI
+2856 LIKGIEDQANKQI
-2870 DKLNKLNSSVT
+2870 DRLNKLNSSLST
-2881 DAIKDLLD
+2881 TAKDIID

-2898 RKQEDNLKTEQDISQ
+2898 RKQEDNAKTESEISQ

-2926 GGHQVEIAQ
+2926 GGHATEIAQ
-2935 LEKELA
+2935 LEKEIA
-2941 ESRQGYERTLE
+2941 DSQQSYGRTLE
-2952 DQLLDRLSQQQDL
+2952 DQLLDRLSQQQDN
-2965 AAQQRERQ
+2965 AEKQRERQ
-2973 IALLEAQQEI
+2973 IALLEAQRDF
-2983 AAATGSNVDEI
+2983 AAATGSNVDQI
-2994 NKWLANPNKY
+2994 NKWLQDPANYAEEIKSAFLANNNFEE
-3004 YDDIR
+3004 
-3009 QAWLIQQG
+3009 LG
-3017 YEQAGALEREQLE
+3017 ELERQQL
-3030 LQFTQV
+3030 LQEFESKFGTYL
-3036 FAQFQSYASSLPK
+3036 AYAEVLPD
-3049 LEELAEGKPL
+3049 LVDAASQEW
-3059 PESVT
+3059 PESISEDV
-3064 TDMPTSLNDIQN
+3064 PNSLDGIED
-3076 KLDTIIGIL
+3076 KIDTIIGLLGDGTQLISEL
-3085 DKEDKNA
+3085 NSDAMTLEEFKEQGADAITARALSTDQGRTYTAKNFIDAGYTPTQTKEAGFTATDFKQSDVSYDDAKA
-3092 ASEEDL
+3092 AGFTDTQL
-3098 TTIKGSVINIEADRV
+3098 IE
-3113 NGLLSQDID
+3113 GGYDIP
-3122 SSTNQSEPDTPSTTT
+3122 STPQTATTPST
-3137 TPTTSVA
+3137 PA
-3144 KSTTSVT
+3144 KT
-3151 PTVSAPVRPYG
+3151 
-3162 KVVKDTNENTPKG
+3162 D
-3175 SKKTKAVQY
+3175 
-3184 ALNQLMGAGL
+3184 LW
-3194 KVDGNYGPKT
+3194 KT
-3204 IAAVKK
+3204 IQDTFKKLNIDATGGTLSPLGAAALAEA
-3210 FQKKHKLTQDGR
+3210 KKHKGAKVSIGSQDAR
-3222 VGPKTA
+3222 VGGSGEIYWDRKGTVRKWNPSTGKVTTFKYNKA
-3228 AKFNALGYKTG
+3228 TYIKEANKANSPYVYEEFRESLHTRKVKGYKTG
-3239 GLADYTGPAWLDGTP
+3239 GLATQTGPAWLDGTP
-3254 SKPELVLNAQDTKNF
+3254 AKPELVLNAQDTKNF
-3269 MALKDVLSHVM
+3269 IALKDILAHAM

-3285 VNTTY
+3285 INNSY
-3290 GNATY
+3290 GGNATY
-3295 EININVDHINSDY
+3295 EININVDHINNDY